1 LSSVATTGTMRN
13 GAVKTASPVPWRLVA
28 AAAVVVLA
36 FVALFFRWFLQQDRF
51 SRGQMEDWGHAYII
65 PLISGYMLWLKR
77 DELRAAPRAVF
88 WPGLSVMLCGIGSY
102 FFFLVGVSNHL
113 GQGLAL
119 ILTLAGLV
127 ILLLG
132 PEVFRLSFVAIAYLL
147 FAITLPEQVMN
158 LITFQLK
165 LFASAGAGV
174 ALTLL
179 APIWGYAIT
188 VEGNIIEIIYKGVP
202 IPLNVADACS
212 GMRMVVA
219 FFALGAAVAI
229 FACKHWWQRVA
240 LLLMAA
246 PVAIFMNVVRVTV
259 LGIASLYSADLAKGD
274 AHMLIGTLLLVPGLA
289 LFLSVVWILNKVV
302 VDSAAAGESTTV
314 PAPAKLGRTGP
325 PLPNGEPRS
334 RAAAIVVAAALMLTA
349 AASVS
354 ASIAYFKIYLQK
366 RPIQP
371 ETSLTLLSIP
381 KETASWV
388 QLGIDRAESAE
399 VLEVL
404 GTENYLTRTYARK
417 DAPHVRVMLHCAY
430 YTGMIDT
437 VPHVPDRCFVGAGME
452 IGEVVGDLPLM
463 LDRSRWSVDEDVPP
477 NVLARHDPSSSGTVF
492 YKTRL
497 SEYSSKVG
505 LYPRLPRSPA
515 DIRMRTMKFLRADGD
530 PLYSGYFFI
539 ANGGTVSRAEGV
551 RLLAFNL
558 DDFYAYYLK
567 VQFTGEGMES
577 GEELADVATQLLD
590 ELFPDIMLCVPDWVQ
605 VESGAY
611 PADNP
616 MKSLSGSSIE

>member
-1 LSSVATTGTMRN
+1 MTSNPTVPQTAGPSGRTRGT
-13 GAVKTASPVPWRLVA
+13 LA
-28 AAAVVVLA
+28 A
-36 FVALFFRWFLQQDRF
+36 
-51 SRGQMEDWGHAYII
+51 
-65 PLISGYMLWLKR
+65 
-77 DELRAAPRAVF
+77 
-88 WPGLSVMLCGIGSY
+88 
-102 FFFLVGVSNHL
+102 
-113 GQGLAL
+113 LAL
-119 ILTLAGLV
+119 A
-127 ILLLG
+127 
-132 PEVFRLSFVAIAYLL
+132 
-147 FAITLPEQVMN
+147 
-158 LITFQLK
+158 
-165 LFASAGAGV
+165 
-174 ALTLL
+174 
-179 APIWGYAIT
+179 
-188 VEGNIIEIIYKGVP
+188 
-202 IPLNVADACS
+202 
-212 GMRMVVA
+212 
-219 FFALGAAVAI
+219 
-229 FACKHWWQRVA
+229 
-240 LLLMAA
+240 
-246 PVAIFMNVVRVTV
+246 
-259 LGIASLYSADLAKGD
+259 
-274 AHMLIGTLLLVPGLA
+274 
-289 LFLSVVWILNKVV
+289 
-302 VDSAAAGESTTV
+302 
-314 PAPAKLGRTGP
+314 TG
-325 PLPNGEPRS
+325 
-334 RAAAIVVAAALMLTA
+334 LMLLA

-354 ASIAYFKIYLQK
+354 AAISYFKIYLQK
-366 RPIQP
+366 RSIQP
-371 ETSLTLLSIP
+371 ETSLKLLSLP
-381 KETASWV
+381 RETLSWI
-388 QLGIDRAESAE
+388 QEGTDHIESAE
-399 VLEVL
+399 TLEVL
-404 GTENYLTRTYARK
+404 GTENYLTRTYRRK
-417 DAPHVRVMLHCAY
+417 PGPDGKELRVSFHAAY

-616 MKSLSGSSIE
+616 MKSLSGSPIE